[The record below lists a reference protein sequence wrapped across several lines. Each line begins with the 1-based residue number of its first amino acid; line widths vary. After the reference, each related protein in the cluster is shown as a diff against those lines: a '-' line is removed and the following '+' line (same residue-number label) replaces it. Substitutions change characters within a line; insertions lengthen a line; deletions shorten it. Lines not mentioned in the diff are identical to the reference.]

1 MAFFKRIRKT
11 LVLTFIL
18 SACLTLSVNAYEIKG
33 GEVQVSSSLNMRASA
48 STSAA
53 IVDSLSN
60 GDRVAVL
67 DAADGWYK
75 IASAG
80 QNGYISAEYVELSDV
95 MNVEPGSAKVTTEVL
110 NVRSGPSINDSIVS
124 RLTSGDVVKVIGIN
138 NGWFKIETASYTG
151 YISPDYVE
159 IVGNAISGTAASS
172 GAASAS
178 SSATSSVRQQIIDY
192 AATLLG
198 CPYVYGGSSPS
209 GFDCSGF
216 TQYVYSHFNIS
227 LPHSS
232 SSQYKSSVTKISS
245 SQLQPGDLVFF
256 SNTAGGSS
264 IGHVG
269 IYVGNNT
276 FIHAPSPGKSVCYD
290 SMSSSYY
297 SSHYVGAGTLF

>member
-1 MAFFKRIRKT
+1 MKITKLLLAGAMTATLMSISAFAFDVQGGT
-11 LVLTFIL
+11 VET
-18 SACLTLSVNAYEIKG
+18 SSVVNF
-33 GEVQVSSSLNMRASA
+33 RAGA
-48 STSAA
+48 STSHD
-53 IVDSLSN
+53 VLDKLSN
-60 GDRVAVL
+60 GDRVCVL
-67 DAADGWYK
+67 DEAENGWYK
-75 IASAG
+75 AAY
-80 QNGYISAEYVELSDV
+80 NGIIGYVSSEYVTLSPV
-95 MNVEPGSAKVTTEVL
+95 MNIEPGGAQVTTEVL
-110 NVRSGPSINDSIVS
+110 NMRAEPSTSAAILT
-124 RLTSGDVVKVIGIN
+124 RLTSGNIAKIIGIN

-178 SSATSSVRQQIIDY
+178 SSATSVRQQIIDY